1 MNMHLIKMACEWSAP
16 REVDVVE
23 AVGNLRP
30 DVLSGIP
37 GISSYSYGFTPE
49 QCKMWCKGNQTVT
62 LERKTW

>member
-1 MNMHLIKMACEWSAP
+1 MVCEWSAP

-23 AVGNLRP
+23 ALGNLRP
-30 DVLSGIP
+30 DVLSKKEGFP
-37 GISSYSYGFTPE
+37 SISSYSYGFTPE